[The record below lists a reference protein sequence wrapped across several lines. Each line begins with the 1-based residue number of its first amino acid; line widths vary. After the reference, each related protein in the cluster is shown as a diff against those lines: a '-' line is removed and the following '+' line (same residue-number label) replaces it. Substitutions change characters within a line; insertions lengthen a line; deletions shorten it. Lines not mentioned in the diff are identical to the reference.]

1 MLTHPLF
8 YPYLTLS
15 FTGSLRVHN
24 GFMQYLYNI
33 LTIPLQYR
41 YHSDT
46 TLNLNRRNSERIY
59 FISPTQ
65 SKSLPIA

>member
-8 YPYLTLS
+8 YPYLTL
-15 FTGSLRVHN
+15 FLRVHN

>member
-15 FTGSLRVHN
+15 FTGSYLTMFERLFHD
-24 GFMQYLYNI
+24 GFMQYLSNT

-41 YHSDT
+41 YHSVT
-46 TLNLNRRNSERIY
+46 T
-59 FISPTQ
+59 
-65 SKSLPIA
+65 PIPL